1 LASFVDN
8 PAKHIKHAVKVL
20 VKFRL
25 LEVQSVKMPS
35 LVAWAQATPYFP
47 MVFKT
52 HFAGQEFAPWIAG
65 LVDELVKVGAAS
77 REGEWVKNA

>member
-1 LASFVDN
+1 
-8 PAKHIKHAVKVL
+8 
-20 VKFRL
+20 
-25 LEVQSVKMPS
+25 
-35 LVAWAQATPYFP
+35 